1 MKKPLPKTHKQKNNT
16 RTFQK
21 EDNLRD
27 LQGHRHLV
35 QGRGI
40 GGPTLAYGYS
50 ARPLQSRT
58 LVTLPCAGASRV
70 FDMVSAGSLSALC
83 QRGPAL
89 AGQRMHARLGVVLA
103 ASAGGLARRLLWPP
117 QARVGVVL

>member
-1 MKKPLPKTHKQKNNT
+1 M
-16 RTFQK
+16 
-21 EDNLRD
+21 
-27 LQGHRHLV
+27 

-70 FDMVSAGSLSALC
+70 FDMVPAGSLSALC

-103 ASAGGLARRLLWPP
+103 ASAGGLARRFLWPP

>member
-1 MKKPLPKTHKQKNNT
+1 M
-16 RTFQK
+16 
-21 EDNLRD
+21 
-27 LQGHRHLV
+27 

-70 FDMVSAGSLSALC
+70 FEMVPAGSLSALC
-83 QRGPAL
+83 QRGPAV

-103 ASAGGLARRLLWPP
+103 ASAGGLARRFLWPP